1 LLKNL
6 KKLYQ
11 ESNHRIDILVGSG
24 VNANVIK
31 ELYQYTGATSYHMSG
46 KKIVNSA
53 MVYRK
58 ENIFMGLDGFDEHS
72 IWRTDKT
79 EIEKAVTLL
88 KGL

>member
-1 LLKNL
+1 
-6 KKLYQ
+6 
-11 ESNHRIDILVGSG
+11 
-24 VNANVIK
+24 
-31 ELYQYTGATSYHMSG
+31 MSG